1 MEKEH
6 WRRKE
11 KNRKE
16 TVQRMKKIVVLI
28 NPEKKKELE
37 QVFDTLDVGGVV
49 ITNVQGFGNQ
59 KGIVTKFRGT
69 EVKVNYLSKVQ
80 AETVVPDYK
89 VNELVE
95 ELMDELQ
102 TGNIG
107 DGKIFIYNVEEAIRI
122 RTGEKGE
129 KAL

>member
-1 MEKEH
+1 
-6 WRRKE
+6 
-11 KNRKE
+11 
-16 TVQRMKKIVVLI
+16 MKKIVVLI